1 MTMLDELYDQVL
13 PEMAAAGIEDTIPNR
28 ITMLTGIV
36 KVWEA
41 DTTDNCIDK
50 SLWISLVKTE
60 ISMLNVRASTA
71 RIRELTK
78 RLSS

>member
-1 MTMLDELYDQVL
+1 MTMLDEIYDQVL

-28 ITMLTGIV
+28 ITMLTEIV

-41 DTTDNCIDK
+41 DEDDSIDK
-50 SLWISLVKTE
+50 KLWISIVKTE
-60 ISMLNVRASTA
+60 ISMLGVRASTA

>member
-1 MTMLDELYDQVL
+1 MTMLDEIYDQVL

-28 ITMLTGIV
+28 ITMLTEIV

-41 DTTDNCIDK
+41 DEDDSIDK
-50 SLWISLVKTE
+50 SLWISIVKTE
-60 ISMLNVRASTA
+60 ISMLGVRASTA

-78 RLSS
+78 KLSS

>member
-1 MTMLDELYDQVL
+1 MTMLDQIYDQVL

-28 ITMLTGIV
+28 ITMLTEIV

-41 DTTDNCIDK
+41 DEDDSVDK
-50 SLWISLVKTE
+50 SLWISIVKTE
-60 ISMLNVRASTA
+60 ISMLGVRASTA

>member
-1 MTMLDELYDQVL
+1 MTMLDEIYDQVL

-28 ITMLTGIV
+28 ITMLTEIV

-41 DTTDNCIDK
+41 DEDDSVDK
-50 SLWISLVKTE
+50 SLWISIVKTE
-60 ISMLNVRASTA
+60 ISMLGVRASAA

>member
-1 MTMLDELYDQVL
+1 MTMLDQIYDQVL

-28 ITMLTGIV
+28 ITMLTEIV

-41 DTTDNCIDK
+41 DEDDSVDK
-50 SLWISLVKTE
+50 SLWISIVKTE
-60 ISMLNVRASTA
+60 ISMLGVRASAA
-71 RIRELTK
+71 RLRELTK

>member
-1 MTMLDELYDQVL
+1 MTMLDEIYDQVL

-28 ITMLTGIV
+28 ITMLTEIV

-41 DTTDNCIDK
+41 DEDDSVDK
-50 SLWISLVKTE
+50 SLWISIVKTE
-60 ISMLNVRASTA
+60 ISMLGVRASAA
-71 RIRELTK
+71 RLRELTK